1 MTLAA
6 DLSASS
12 SMKRTTDARGCAAGA
27 NAAALPRAKA
37 TITRC
42 IFAIGLARG
51 AVVRYTRVVV
61 SSRCSM
67 QRLRGQRILEVNE
80 NVGA

>member
-12 SMKRTTDARGCAAGA
+12 SMKRTTDARGWAVGA

-42 IFAIGLARG
+42 IFASGLERG
-51 AVVRYTRVVV
+51 AVVRYTRVV
-61 SSRCSM
+61 SSLCSM
-67 QRLRGQRILEVNE
+67 QPLRKRWILEVK
-80 NVGA
+80 